1 MRRRRSG
8 VSAVIGTAIALAI
21 IFTILVPLVLY
32 MQSLQTLFMQETSRR
47 LQYELE
53 RLHEKLEVYASLGK
67 DVIHGNRL
75 LYIIL
80 ENPGTLSVS
89 IPTIYVESEENGLRK
104 YDVNVFLAPG
114 EKIESMNLTAYGV
127 SINPPDDLRVKVVTM
142 RGNGFYSNEIGPA
155 NLPYTILVSVKN
167 MTAGYSYEVKVQVR
181 GDYGCV
187 SAGLGSGSLCSN
199 LASYFIYSQT
209 MGEEGLAAFMA
220 APGEYTVNVVEH
232 SPTGG
237 SATPVPSKIIEVF
250 KDVIVNFTIPEIHLP
265 DKVPLRV
272 FVPAGEI
279 THILTART
287 GAIEIPFQVSLGNVS
302 EPMKNIQVKI
312 TITNEIGLD
321 YATLPTD
328 SITIN
333 RLSPG
338 ETYSS
343 TFTINIRD
351 DTAKGGFIEYKI
363 EIQSATGTF
372 TGNTYGKSD
381 LENPTIIQD
390 IIICRLGGANN
401 NKPVCNVT

>member
-1 MRRRRSG
+1 
-8 VSAVIGTAIALAI
+8 
-21 IFTILVPLVLY
+21 

-199 LASYFIYSQT
+199 LASYFIYPQT

-312 TITNEIGLD
+312 TITNEIDLD
-321 YATLPTD
+321 YATPLTN
-328 SITIN
+328 SITIS

-338 ETYSS
+338 EIYSS
-343 TFTINIRD
+343 SFLITVRD
-351 DTAKGGFIEYKI
+351 DTKDNLKHYGGFVEYKI

-372 TGNTYGKSD
+372 SGKTYGKSD
-381 LENPTIIQD
+381 LEKPTVTQD
-390 IIICRLGGANN
+390 VIICRLGGNYN
-401 NKPVCNVT
+401 NKPFCRVT